1 VTKILLVDL
10 NKSHAILIINNKE
23 VLDERKSE
31 QIQVHPLTSLYTY
44 CHMWLKCDNFDHYW
58 GQTMCYHV
66 SHYLII

>member
-23 VLDERKSE
+23 VLDEKKSE

-44 CHMWLKCDNFDHYW
+44 CHMQLECDNFDHY
-58 GQTMCYHV
+58 
-66 SHYLII
+66 